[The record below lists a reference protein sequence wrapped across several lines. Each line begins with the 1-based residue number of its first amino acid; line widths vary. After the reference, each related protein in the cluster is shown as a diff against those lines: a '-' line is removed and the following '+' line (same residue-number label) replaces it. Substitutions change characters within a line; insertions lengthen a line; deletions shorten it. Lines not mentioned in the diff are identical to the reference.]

1 MKKDKQSEEDKIF
14 GVSQANGKYICTT
27 CNSEIPTDQDYCPGC
42 KRHVDWDKVN
52 IELHRT
58 FP

>member
-1 MKKDKQSEEDKIF
+1 MKKDNESEEDKIY
-14 GVSQANGKYICTT
+14 GVSEVDGKYICAE
-27 CNSEIPTDQDYCPGC
+27 CHSEIPEDQDYCPGC
-42 KRHVDWDKVN
+42 KRNINWEKVY